1 MAFFFGLSLVH
12 GQSVGA
18 TWASC
23 GCFILWMALGGGVG
37 FFVGDY
43 KHNGVVGSLLGALL
57 GPIGWVIVA
66 LLPRRGGAEID
77 RGDPLAR
84 EESTEIQAADGR
96 STLDGEPRSGM
107 PGLAAGEV
115 PPPRRPIFISILTLF
130 FVILPLGLLGLLAIA
145 AFDGSGNYKIGKEW
159 VTREEF
165 LRRGGPQIAI
175 SSSLLMLTAYAFWKE
190 RAWGRHLAS
199 GLMVLALLY
208 TVISYGASL
217 SCGLVEQVGM
227 AAFMLWYFYEK
238 QSVVSYYRH
247 LEGRRFEKTPESEG
261 DPAP

>member
-1 MAFFFGLSLVH
+1 MTFFFGLSLVH
-12 GQSVGA
+12 GQSVGT

-23 GCFILWMALGGGVG
+23 GCFILWMALGGGIG

-43 KHNGVVGSLLGALL
+43 KYNGVVGALLGALL
-57 GPIGWVIVA
+57 GPIGWGIVA
-66 LLPRRGGAEID
+66 LLPPHRGAEIH
-77 RGDPLAR
+77 RGVPRAR
-84 EESTEIQAADGR
+84 EDATGIEAADGQ
-96 STLDGEPRSGM
+96 SPIDGDPRSEM
-107 PGLAAGEV
+107 PGLAAGEA

-145 AFDGSGNYKIGKEW
+145 AFDGSGNYRIGKEW

-165 LRRGGPQIAI
+165 LRRGGPQITI
-175 SSSLLMLTAYAFWKE
+175 LSSLLLLTAYAFWKE
-190 RAWGRHLAS
+190 RAWGRHVAS

-238 QSVVSYYRH
+238 RSVVSYYRH
-247 LEGRRFEKTPESEG
+247 LEALRFEKTSESEG
-261 DPAP
+261 DPAS